1 MKKFLKI
8 NHIFVLVKKLFQREK
23 LHKNSNNSSITG
35 NLIFRLESLIQ
46 ILIIIFLSLSLIQES
61 PKTTFIWA

>member
-1 MKKFLKI
+1 MKKQFK
-8 NHIFVLVKKLFQREK
+8 REK